1 MLRRTQDFLIRWGQ
15 LPAFKKQDTEQKA
28 LEDKLHRSLRTL
40 FSSVQ
45 EEAMRQ
51 LIKTGK
57 LPTNATDLEI
67 FLQGM
72 YDEVHKEKVGQRT
85 AEDAITS
92 AGRGYKKIARELRRQ
107 GFEFNFS
114 TLPQH
119 ARDKLYERH
128 LKFSD
133 DTYGRIR
140 GDVKANL
147 LQSIDE
153 GLGIDEAAAR
163 LQKEFDE
170 IAEYRTRLIARTEI
184 QSAQNEGE
192 FQNMEDNNVDYI
204 QWITAEDERVRPEHN
219 ELHGVVVKRGETFP
233 NGLKHPGDRDGPI
246 ESWINCRCEAV
257 PYIPEYGEVIPE
269 TPYYP

>member
-1 MLRRTQDFLIRWGQ
+1 
-15 LPAFKKQDTEQKA
+15 
-28 LEDKLHRSLRTL
+28 
-40 FSSVQ
+40 
-45 EEAMRQ
+45 MRQ

-85 AEDAITS
+85 AEDTITS

-133 DTYGRIR
+133 DTYKRIR

-153 GLGIDEAAAR
+153 GVGIDEAAAR

-204 QWITAEDERVRPEHN
+204 QWITAEDDRVRHSHED
-219 ELHGVVVKRGETFP
+219 LHGCVVKRGELFP
-233 NGLKHPGDRDGPI
+233 NGLKHPGDRDGDI
-246 ESWINCRCEAV
+246 SEYANCRCVAV
-257 PYIPEYGEVIPE
+257 PYIPEAGEVIPE